1 MRSLSKLHARTVAV
15 LIGESDEIGSGIAT
29 KGGDCMTNP
38 TGGPKTETG
47 KEVARWNANRH
58 DTRSP
63 APVIPG
69 LEKAEDWEDHRDG
82 VLESLSPEG
91 HLELVLAERV
101 ALLSWRLHR
110 VTRYERET
118 IALSQEK
125 VEDDLDEIQSS
136 NPLTRDAM
144 HPQDVRMNFEDA
156 KKTHRLLKKLPKLP
170 GDKHLSTEE
179 ACFVLKA
186 VWNRVDEDAGL
197 EELQIPG
204 IPDPLDDPNSLFEY
218 DVSLTVSLVR
228 EGISVLAWAAGEAPE
243 DLLESAAESARLE
256 VAVAKLEAERVERNL
271 RNMSRERLLP
281 DDKTLEKIV
290 RYEAHLSRGLYQAMH
305 ELEALQTKR
314 SGGAAPLARVDVQGL
329 GN

>member
-1 MRSLSKLHARTVAV
+1 MS
-15 LIGESDEIGSGIAT
+15 
-29 KGGDCMTNP
+29 NP

-47 KEVARWNANRH
+47 KEVARWNATRH
-58 DTRSP
+58 GIRSP

-69 LEKAEDWEDHRDG
+69 LEKVEDWEDHRDG
-82 VLESLSPEG
+82 VLENLSPNG

-110 VTRYERET
+110 VTRYERES

-125 VEDDLDEIQSS
+125 VEEDLDEIQSS
-136 NPLTRDAM
+136 NSLTRYVM
-144 HPQDVRMNFEDA
+144 HPQGVRMAFEDA

-170 GDKHLSTEE
+170 AEKHLSTEE

-186 VWNRVDEDAGL
+186 VWNRVDEAAGL
-197 EELQIPG
+197 EELEIPG
-204 IPDPLDDPNSLFEY
+204 IPDALDDPDLLFEY
-218 DVSLTVSLVR
+218 DVSWSVSLVR
-228 EGISVLAWAAGEAPE
+228 EGICVLARAAGEAPE
-243 DLLESAAESARLE
+243 DLLESAAEGARLE
-256 VAVAKLEAERVERNL
+256 VSKAKREAERVERDLN
-271 RNMSRERLLP
+271 NMSRERLLP
-281 DDKTLEKIV
+281 DEKILEKIA